1 MTDIVLADLSQT
13 TIEGSGVFDVLMRAT
28 KTHLEQEFSKNRI
41 KGSEYATVYLGS
53 VESVMRTSLDFLMQR
68 QRVAL
73 EAELMAQQVLVAKA
87 EVLKANAQVQVA
99 LAEVDKTRLEVE
111 LLTLNKAKIPAEI
124 AHLQAQ
130 TLLVGQQKINLVT
143 DELHK
148 QAQILLTE
156 QQTTNAAKE
165 EAVLIAQECKLR
177 AEFDLLML
185 QKDKSNAETSLL
197 NQKVMT
203 ERAQVSA
210 VGVDGSSVVGKQK
223 ALYEA
228 QAIGFTRDAEQKA
241 AKLLADTWNVRRTT
255 DEGTS
260 ANGTNLLDDSSVG
273 RAMSKLLAGI
283 GA

>member
-1 MTDIVLADLSQT
+1 MTDIVLADLSET
-13 TIEGSGVFDVLMRAT
+13 TIEGTGVFDVLMRAT

-111 LLTLNKAKIPAEI
+111 LLTLNKDKIPAEI

-156 QQTTNAAKE
+156 QQTVNATKE

-185 QKDKSNAETSLL
+185 QKDKSVAETTLL
-197 NQKVMT
+197 TQKVAT
-203 ERAQVSA
+203 EKAQTTA
-210 VGVDGSSVVGKQK
+210 LGVDDNSVIGKQK
-223 ALYEA
+223 LLYQG
-228 QAIGFTRDAEQKA
+228 QAEGFKRDAEQKA
-241 AKLLADTWNVRRTT
+241 AKILVDTWNVRRTT
-255 DEGTS
+255 DETGTS
-260 ANGTNLLDDSSVG
+260 ANGTNRLDDPSIGHV
-273 RAMSKLLAGI
+273 MNKLMTGLG
-283 GA
+283 